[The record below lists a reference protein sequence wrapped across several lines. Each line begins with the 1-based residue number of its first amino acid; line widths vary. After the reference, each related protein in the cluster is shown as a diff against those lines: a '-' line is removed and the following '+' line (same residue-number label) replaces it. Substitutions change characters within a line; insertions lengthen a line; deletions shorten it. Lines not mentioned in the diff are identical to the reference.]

1 MRRGI
6 PTTATRPHRAIFAPF
21 PENEETREV
30 GDMLRTRKS
39 WIALATCG
47 LLAATATMATAAN
60 ETVTTTVKVP
70 KTAKAGKTTSGQSK
84 VVWSFTIKNPN
95 DAGSRA
101 ANLSSGDLTLPKA
114 TFADPSGFKAC
125 PLAKLE
131 ANDDKSCPAKSVV
144 GKAASHIYS
153 SPVREEPYA
162 VTGVVYYT
170 GMKGKSPQF
179 ATFWTLV
186 EIPSA
191 HSVTPLSVSRS
202 GATSKIHFDQP
213 KIPTAPG
220 LPDATVLDIA
230 WTFDGKGSKGLVF
243 RQAKPCKKGTS
254 VAAKYGFY
262 DGSSTN
268 NTAKAC

>member
-1 MRRGI
+1 
-6 PTTATRPHRAIFAPF
+6 
-21 PENEETREV
+21 
-30 GDMLRTRKS
+30 MLRTRKS
-39 WIALATCG
+39 WIALVTCG
-47 LLAATATMATAAN
+47 LLAATAAIATAAN

-70 KTAKAGKTTSGQSK
+70 KTAKAKKNATGQSK
-84 VVWSFTIKNPN
+84 VAWSFIVKNPN
-95 DAGSRA
+95 DAGARA

-114 TFADPSGFKAC
+114 TFADTNGFKAC

-144 GKAASHIYS
+144 GTGVAHIYS
-153 SPVREEPYA
+153 SPIREQPYES
-162 VTGVVYYT
+162 TGVVYFT
-170 GMKGKSPQF
+170 GMKGKTPQL
-179 ATFWTLV
+179 ATFWTLT

-202 GATSKIHFDQP
+202 GATSKVHFDQP

-230 WTFDGKGSKGLVF
+230 WTFDGKGAKGLFF

-262 DGSSTN
+262 DGSSASSS
-268 NTAKAC
+268 AKAC